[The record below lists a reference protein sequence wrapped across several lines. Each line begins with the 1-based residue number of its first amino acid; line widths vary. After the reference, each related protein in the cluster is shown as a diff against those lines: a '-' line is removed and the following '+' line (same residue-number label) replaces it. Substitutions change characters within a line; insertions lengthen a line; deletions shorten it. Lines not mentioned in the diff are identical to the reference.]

1 MRIRFKFPL
10 RFLIFGLVALIV
22 ITSMTAV
29 AATNTVPATRV
40 DSQSLS
46 YNINHLK
53 PSACAGITVTTLITG
68 SGTITGTEGNDLIF
82 GSPGADDIN
91 GLGGN
96 DCILG
101 GGGDDIIDGGDGN
114 DVCIGGSG
122 TDTFTDCE
130 GEVQ

>member
-1 MRIRFKFPL
+1 MRTRSRFPFRIL
-10 RFLIFGLVALIV
+10 FFGMIALIV

-46 YNINHLK
+46 YNINHIK
-53 PSACAGITVTTLITG
+53 PSACAGITVTTLVTG
-68 SGTITGTEGNDLIF
+68 SGTITGTEGNDLIL
-82 GSPGADDIN
+82 GGPGADDIN

-101 GGGDDIIDGGDGN
+101 GGGDDILNGGDGN
-114 DVCIGGSG
+114 DVCIGGPG
-122 TDTFTDCE
+122 TDTFTNCE
-130 GEVQ
+130 GEIQ